1 MEITSE
7 ISSIIASAKED
18 FEKRF
23 KETLVTDSLRE
34 IITKSVP
41 ANEVET
47 KRLNDPEFREKF
59 AKLLTPATREVIE
72 KFENVGQFDTGNM
85 LSSMVNSLGESVSLE
100 STYRENCAVND
111 IRLDRVEGSVE
122 AYIEQRFAGEAF
134 SSPDIRRRA
143 EENFKIVLSSEDAAG
158 ILEEIKDEVKTAI
171 EETEDKN
178 KLIEGTTK
186 EIVDY
191 KKEMAPPDDQYVNP
205 EDGDA
210 GSAEPNGE
218 DGAATTEDEANT
230 LGAEGEDDTS
240 KENPTDDNS
249 NTAPAEGSGDGTE
262 NTEDNEPNG
271 EDAPK
276 EPTASEGSE
285 ETPSAESASD
295 DSDADTDS
303 PDVDINEDL
312 DAIGGEGGDTA
323 SGTDAGATDTL
334 DLGDTSDAGAE
345 PSTDGTDGLGDIG
358 GSTEPAPAPAAT
370 EPAATPAPAQPQSA
384 GIVINITGA
393 DLAKAK
399 EALSIMTAEHFAAKI
414 IPTHPRTLDEMEL
427 PNKTDLACEACTVV
441 GDLKR
446 EFKIQG
452 DSLRYGISQVGEA
465 KSEEALRAKLGQL
478 EEISTEAFKEADYI
492 KDAMYRVG
500 VSPDGLVNS
509 KESTFAAAKNII
521 KMIAGTRVV
530 TATPRPYD
538 SVENVLANAFD
549 VLQLRQECKYAE
561 GEVDNDKANDLYSRE
576 SVFYRNIAALEDKP
590 ELKAQAEAVLDLT
603 DAKFV
608 KAMTPNFITDYKI
621 KAHEVNVSKNANADI
636 NATITSRVEEKFEK
650 LWGRKL
656 NAEEKE
662 IVQAV
667 TSNQDC
673 TNICPN
679 PFEKFLVKL
688 SKDASINQ
696 STEAVKFNFTPEEKS
711 NILFKAKIFTAFYKA
726 AEAFDLVEKTD
737 EYVIDDFCDK
747 FGL

>member
-85 LSSMVNSLGESVSLE
+85 LSSMVNSLGESVSFE

-122 AYIEQRFAGEAF
+122 AYIEQRFAGESF
-134 SSPDIRRRA
+134 SSPDVRRRA

-249 NTAPAEGSGDGTE
+249 DTAPAEGSGDGTE

-271 EDAPK
+271 EDTPK
-276 EPTASEGSE
+276 EPAASEGSE
-285 ETPSAESASD
+285 ETQSTEPAGDNSG
-295 DSDADTDS
+295 DADTDS
-303 PDVDINEDL
+303 PDVDINEGL
-312 DAIGGEGGDTA
+312 DAGGDTT
-323 SGTDAGATDTL
+323 SGTDAGATDTP
-334 DLGDTSDAGAE
+334 DLGATGDVGTE
-345 PSTDGTDGLGDIG
+345 PSTDGTDGLEDIG
-358 GSTEPAPAPAAT
+358 GSTEPAPAAT
-370 EPAATPAPAQPQSA
+370 EPATPAQPQSA

-399 EALSIMTAEHFAAKI
+399 EALGIITAEHFAAKI

-441 GDLKR
+441 GDLKH
-446 EFKIQG
+446 EFKVQG

-465 KSEEALRAKLGQL
+465 KSEEALRVKLGQL
-478 EEISTEAFKEADYI
+478 EEISSEAFKEADLI

-561 GEVDNDKANDLYSRE
+561 GEVDNEKANDLYSRE

-621 KAHEVNVSKNANADI
+621 KAYEVNVSKNENADI

-656 NAEEKE
+656 NAEERE

>member
-122 AYIEQRFAGEAF
+122 AYIGQRFAGESF
-134 SSPDIRRRA
+134 SSPDVRRRA

-240 KENPTDDNS
+240 KENPTDNNS
-249 NTAPAEGSGDGTE
+249 DTAPAEGSGDGTE

-271 EDAPK
+271 EDTPK
-276 EPTASEGSE
+276 EPAASEGSE
-285 ETPSAESASD
+285 ETPSTEPAGD
-295 DSDADTDS
+295 DNDADTDS

-312 DAIGGEGGDTA
+312 DSIGGEGGDTA
-323 SGTDAGATDTL
+323 SGTDVG
-334 DLGDTSDAGAE
+334 
-345 PSTDGTDGLGDIG
+345 
-358 GSTEPAPAPAAT
+358 AT
-370 EPAATPAPAQPQSA
+370 EPATPAPAQPQSA

-399 EALSIMTAEHFAAKI
+399 EALGIMTAEHFAAKV

-478 EEISTEAFKEADYI
+478 EEISSEAFKEADYI

-621 KAHEVNVSKNANADI
+621 KAYEVNVSKNANADI

-656 NAEEKE
+656 NAEERE

-696 STEAVKFNFTPEEKS
+696 STEAVKFNFTPKEKS

>member
-100 STYRENCAVND
+100 STYRENCIVND

-210 GSAEPNGE
+210 DSTEPNEE
-218 DGAATTEDEANT
+218 DSAATTENEANT

-249 NTAPAEGSGDGTE
+249 DTAPAEGSEDGTE
-262 NTEDNEPNG
+262 NIEDNEPNG
-271 EDAPK
+271 EDALK
-276 EPTASEGSE
+276 EPAASEGSE
-285 ETPSAESASD
+285 ETPSTEPAGD

-323 SGTDAGATDTL
+323 SGTDAGATDTP
-334 DLGDTSDAGAE
+334 DLGDTGSAE
-345 PSTDGTDGLGDIG
+345 
-358 GSTEPAPAPAAT
+358 PAPAAT
-370 EPAATPAPAQPQSA
+370 EPAATPAQPQSA

-399 EALSIMTAEHFAAKI
+399 EALGIMTAESFAAKV

-656 NAEEKE
+656 NAEERE

-711 NILFKAKIFTAFYKA
+711 NIIFKAKIFTAFYKA
-726 AEAFDLVEKTD
+726 AEAFDLIEKTD
-737 EYVIDDFCDK
+737 EYVIDEFCNK

>member
-100 STYRENCAVND
+100 STYRENCIVND

-158 ILEEIKDEVKTAI
+158 ILDEIKDEVKTAI

-186 EIVDY
+186 EIIDY

-210 GSAEPNGE
+210 GSTESNEE
-218 DGAATTEDEANT
+218 DGADATTEDEANT
-230 LGAEGEDDTS
+230 LDADREDDTS

-249 NTAPAEGSGDGTE
+249 DTTPAEGSGDGTE

-271 EDAPK
+271 EDTPK
-276 EPTASEGSE
+276 EPAASEGSE
-285 ETPSAESASD
+285 ETPSTEPAGD
-295 DSDADTDS
+295 DSDADTES
-303 PDVDINEDL
+303 PDVDVNEDL

-323 SGTDAGATDTL
+323 SGTDTPDLGAT
-334 DLGDTSDAGAE
+334 GDAGAAS
-345 PSTDGTDGLGDIG
+345 STDGTDGLGDIG
-358 GSTEPAPAPAAT
+358 GSTEPTSAAT

-399 EALSIMTAEHFAAKI
+399 EALSIMTAESFAAKV
-414 IPTHPRTLDEMEL
+414 IPTHPRTLDEMEF

-446 EFKIQG
+446 EFKIQS

-478 EEISTEAFKEADYI
+478 EEISTEAFKEADVL

-500 VSPDGLVNS
+500 VHPDGLVDS
-509 KESTFAAAKNII
+509 REATFFAAANII

-530 TATPRPYD
+530 AATPRPYD

-549 VLQLRQECKYAE
+549 ILQLRQECKFAA
-561 GEVDNDKANDLYSRE
+561 GDVDNNKANDLYSRE
-576 SVFYRNIAALEDKP
+576 SIFYRNIAALEDKP
-590 ELKAQAEAVLDLT
+590 ELKSQAEAVLDLT

-621 KAHEVNVSKNANADI
+621 KAHEVNVSKNANVDI
-636 NATITSRVEEKFEK
+636 NAAITSRVVSKFEK
-650 LWGRKL
+650 LWCRKL
-656 NAEEKE
+656 NSAELE
-662 IVQAV
+662 IIQA
-667 TSNQDC
+667 TTNNQDC
-673 TNICPN
+673 TNIYPN

-696 STEAVKFNFTPEEKS
+696 STEAVKFDFTPEEKS

-726 AEAFDLVEKTD
+726 AEAFDLIEKTD
-737 EYVIDDFCDK
+737 EYVIDDFCNK

>member
-23 KETLVTDSLRE
+23 KETLVTDSLRT

-59 AKLLTPATREVIE
+59 GKLLTPVTREVIE

-249 NTAPAEGSGDGTE
+249 DTTPTEGSGDGTE

-271 EDAPK
+271 EDTPK
-276 EPTASEGSE
+276 EPVASEGSE
-285 ETPSAESASD
+285 ETPSDEPAGND
-295 DSDADTDS
+295 NDADINS

-312 DAIGGEGGDTA
+312 DAVGGEGGDTA
-323 SGTDAGATDTL
+323 SGTDTGATDTP
-334 DLGDTSDAGAE
+334 DLGAT

-358 GSTEPAPAPAAT
+358 GSTEPAPAAT
-370 EPAATPAPAQPQSA
+370 EPAAAAPTPTQPQSA

-399 EALSIMTAEHFAAKI
+399 EALSIMTAESFAAKV

-441 GDLKR
+441 GDIKR

-478 EEISTEAFKEADYI
+478 EEISTEAFKEADVL

-500 VSPDGLVNS
+500 VHPDGLVDS
-509 KESTFAAAKNII
+509 REATFFAAANII

-530 TATPRPYD
+530 ADTPRPYD
-538 SVENVLANAFD
+538 SVEHVLANAFD
-549 VLQLRQECKYAE
+549 ILQLRQECKFAD
-561 GEVDNDKANDLYSRE
+561 GDVDNGKANDLYSRE

-590 ELKAQAEAVLDLT
+590 ELKSQAEAVLDLT

-621 KAHEVNVSKNANADI
+621 KAHEVNVSKNANVDI
-636 NATITSRVEEKFEK
+636 NAAITSRVVGKFEK
-650 LWGRKL
+650 LWCRKL
-656 NAEEKE
+656 NSAELE
-662 IVQAV
+662 IIHGV
-667 TSNQDC
+667 TNNQDC

-726 AEAFDLVEKTD
+726 AEAFDLIEKND
-737 EYVIDDFCDK
+737 EYVIDDFCEK
-747 FGL
+747 VGI

>member
-23 KETLVTDSLRE
+23 KETLVTDSLRT

-47 KRLNDPEFREKF
+47 KRLDDPEFREKF
-59 AKLLTPATREVIE
+59 GKLLTPVTRDVIE

-122 AYIEQRFAGEAF
+122 AYIEQRFAGESF

-143 EENFKIVLSSEDAAG
+143 EENFKIVLSTEDAEG

-205 EDGDA
+205 EDGDT
-210 GSAEPNGE
+210 GSTEPNGE

-230 LGAEGEDDTS
+230 LGAEGDDDTS
-240 KENPTDDNS
+240 KENPTDNNS
-249 NTAPAEGSGDGTE
+249 DTAQTEGSGDGTE

-271 EDAPK
+271 EDTPK
-276 EPTASEGSE
+276 EPAASEGAE
-285 ETPSAESASD
+285 ETPSTEPAGD
-295 DSDADTDS
+295 DNNADTES

-312 DAIGGEGGDTA
+312 DAAGGDTA
-323 SGTDAGATDTL
+323 SGTDAGTTDTP
-334 DLGDTSDAGAE
+334 DLGATGTIDAGDTGAA

-358 GSTEPAPAPAAT
+358 GSTEPAPEPAAT
-370 EPAATPAPAQPQSA
+370 ETPAAPAQPQSA

-399 EALSIMTAEHFAAKI
+399 EALGIMTAEHFAAKV

-441 GDLKR
+441 GDIKR

-452 DSLRYGISQVGEA
+452 DSLRYGISQIGEA

-478 EEISTEAFKEADYI
+478 EEISTEAFKEADVI

-500 VSPDGLVNS
+500 VHPDGLVDS
-509 KESTFAAAKNII
+509 REATFFAAANII

-530 TATPRPYD
+530 AATPRPYN
-538 SVENVLANAFD
+538 SVENTLANAFD
-549 VLQLRQECKYAE
+549 ILQLRQECKFAN
-561 GEVDNDKANDLYSRE
+561 GDVDNDKANDLYSRE
-576 SVFYRNIAALEDKP
+576 SVFYRNMAALEDKP

-621 KAHEVNVSKNANADI
+621 KAHEVNVSKNANVDI
-636 NATITSRVEEKFEK
+636 NAAITSRVVGKFEK

-656 NAEEKE
+656 NSAELE

-726 AEAFDLVEKTD
+726 AEAFDLIEKTD
-737 EYVIDDFCDK
+737 EYVIDDFCEK
-747 FGL
+747 VGI